1 MNFNSIARYTND
13 VMTPHGSRGL
23 SLTQRAGGRNKYTAM
38 DMIQGSQT
46 LNPDLQAQNNFEQMR
61 SQYAMAGQSQLFDE
75 SGLSPMLSGSRPASN
90 SVSGIHR
97 RGFTKSSTQLKEAV
111 SALKKRATSP
121 LLHPQITELL
131 VALNDTVMGPEIVK
145 MYQTSNKPLEDVIKE
160 VIRHYKGI
168 GTGPSPAIRSA
179 PSLPPRFIGSST
191 SCGWVPSEQI
201 GRQVQEVEK
210 VREAHKAAAKCT
222 NGSNCGNGT
231 KCTKLEEK
239 RTGLLLLLGRRAGI
253 KKGHLLAPGF
263 EPGSM

>member
-111 SALKKRATSP
+111 SALKKRATSS
-121 LLHPQITELL
+121 LMRTQITELL
-131 VALNDTVMGPEIVK
+131 AALNDTWKI
-145 MYQTSNKPLEDVIKE
+145 
-160 VIRHYKGI
+160 
-168 GTGPSPAIRSA
+168 
-179 PSLPPRFIGSST
+179 
-191 SCGWVPSEQI
+191 C
-201 GRQVQEVEK
+201 
-210 VREAHKAAAKCT
+210 
-222 NGSNCGNGT
+222 
-231 KCTKLEEK
+231 
-239 RTGLLLLLGRRAGI
+239 
-253 KKGHLLAPGF
+253 
-263 EPGSM
+263 

>member
-111 SALKKRATSP
+111 SALKKRATSS
-121 LLHPQITELL
+121 LLRTQITELL
-131 VALNDTVMGPEIVK
+131 AALNDTVMGPEIVK

-160 VIRHYKGI
+160 VIRHYKGL
-168 GTGPSPAIRSA
+168 GTGPSSAIRSSPA
-179 PSLPPRFIGSST
+179 LPPRFIGSS
-191 SCGWVPSEQI
+191 SSGGPSSAPAMI
-201 GRQVQEVEK
+201 KDG
-210 VREAHKAAAKCT
+210 AAA
-222 NGSNCGNGT
+222 
-231 KCTKLEEK
+231 
-239 RTGLLLLLGRRAGI
+239 TGISGAKGRGGRRGRIGGRGGRGRSRGGKEMSI
-253 KKGHLLAPGF
+253 KDLFALSA
-263 EPGSM
+263 S

>member
-111 SALKKRATSP
+111 SALKTRATSSP

-160 VIRHYKGI
+160 VIRHYKGL
-168 GTGPSPAIRSA
+168 GTGPSSAIRSSPA
-179 PSLPPRFIGSST
+179 LPTRFSPMFIGSS
-191 SCGWVPSEQI
+191 SSGGPSSAPAMI
-201 GRQVQEVEK
+201 KGG
-210 VREAHKAAAKCT
+210 AAATGISGAKGRGGRKGRIGGRG
-222 NGSNCGNGT
+222 GS
-231 KCTKLEEK
+231 
-239 RTGLLLLLGRRAGI
+239 GRGRGGRGGKDMSI
-253 KKGHLLAPGF
+253 KDLFALSA
-263 EPGSM
+263 S

>member
-38 DMIQGSQT
+38 DMIQGSP
-46 LNPDLQAQNNFEQMR
+46 LNADLQAQNNFEQMR

-121 LLHPQITELL
+121 LLHTQITELL
-131 VALNDTVMGPEIVK
+131 DALNDTVMGPEIVK
-145 MYQTSNKPLEDVIKE
+145 MYQTSNKSLEDVIKE
-160 VIRHYKGI
+160 VIHHYKGL

-191 SCGWVPSEQI
+191 SGGPSSAPAMI
-201 GRQVQEVEK
+201 KGG
-210 VREAHKAAAKCT
+210 AAA
-222 NGSNCGNGT
+222 
-231 KCTKLEEK
+231 
-239 RTGLLLLLGRRAGI
+239 TGISGAKGRGGRGRGRGGKEISI
-253 KKGHLLAPGF
+253 KDLFALSA
-263 EPGSM
+263 S